1 MDRRDFIKVC
11 GGSAVA
17 IAAGMQSRL
26 VYSGTAKDFARVK
39 LVDENGQPLKA
50 SSLGQ
55 KEAYV
60 FNYPFA
66 GIPCFLISLPDAA
79 PAGAALKTADGQ
91 DYSFPGGVGA
101 KKNVVA
107 YVAVCT
113 HQFAYPKKSES
124 QMGYN
129 AGNSEAAGRATV
141 ITCCSHNS
149 AFDPAAGGQV
159 VAGKASQPL
168 PGIRLEH
175 DAATDELYA
184 TGMYGADLVDDFFKK
199 FKSKLN
205 AELGFGKY
213 KEEVAGTAQAV
224 PLSKYSASA
233 DSC

>member
-1 MDRRDFIKVC
+1 MDRRDFMKIC
-11 GGSAVA
+11 SAGAVA
-17 IAAGMQSRL
+17 VAAGSRSPM
-26 VYSGTAKDFARVK
+26 VYSGPAKDFAKVK

-50 SSLGQ
+50 ASLGQ

-60 FNYPFA
+60 FNYPYA

-79 PAGAALKTADGQ
+79 PAGEALKTSAGE
-91 DYSFPGGVGA
+91 DYSFTGGVGA

-129 AGNSEAAGRATV
+129 AGNSETAGRAV
-141 ITCCSHNS
+141 SITCCSHNS
-149 AFDPAAGGQV
+149 AFDPAAGGKV
-159 VAGKASQPL
+159 LTGKASQPL

-175 DAATDELYA
+175 DPATDEIYA
-184 TGMYGADLVDDFFKK
+184 TGMYGADLIDDFFKK
-199 FKSKLN
+199 FKVKLN

-213 KEEVAGTAQAV
+213 KEEVTGSTQAV